1 MTKPNIHTLTI
12 EGEETQTFNSV
23 SELRE
28 VLIPQLRANP
38 NLEYKKKEIGYCPQC
53 GEQKKSHF
61 TYYCDACSF
70 KNDDT
75 VKASRKIIRSAKR
88 HGNPVV
94 AVWDGGETIKG
105 NERELLET
113 VHGVDVSKLILESG
127 AQVLIVGGNESE
139 VDCVSDYHMSI
150 EDIITDA
157 KLKDE
162 PGE

>member
-1 MTKPNIHTLTI
+1 MSKPNIYILTI
-12 EGEETQTFNSV
+12 KDEAPLEFASRA
-23 SELRE
+23 SMME
-28 VLIPQLRANP
+28 VLVTHLRANP
-38 NLEYKKKEIGYCPQC
+38 NLEYKQKKIGFCSEC
-53 GEQKKSHF
+53 GEQKEFHF
-61 TYYCDACSF
+61 IYYCDACSF
-70 KNDDT
+70 KKNDA

-88 HGNPVV
+88 HGNPVI

-113 VHGVDVSKLILESG
+113 VHGVDVSKLILKSG

-157 KLKDE
+157 NLKED
-162 PGE
+162 

>member
-12 EGEETQTFNSV
+12 EGEETQTFNSA

-38 NLEYKKKEIGYCPQC
+38 NLEYKQKEIGYCPQC
-53 GEQKKSHF
+53 GEQKKYSF

-70 KNDDT
+70 KNDDS

-94 AVWDGGETIKG
+94 AVWDGGETVKG

-127 AQVLIVGGNESE
+127 AQVLIVAGNESE

-150 EDIITDA
+150 EDIITDSN
-157 KLKDE
+157 LKED
-162 PGE
+162 